1 MQAKTFISGI
11 RAILVSLPF
20 GKKADTEDL
29 QFLWLTI
36 DDRVKDSVTDEMWVY
51 ACRKVMETWSPEHQ
65 SSQPIHMQVL
75 CFLYKEQWNSP
86 CYEWGLKDYVCEQFN
101 LPQGYGSDRLQ
112 ASATGRD
119 SKGLLDSGES
129 RQALAG
135 LDFQYES
142 GPSFLP

>member
-86 CYEWGLKDYVCEQFN
+86 CYEWGLKDHVCEQFN
-101 LPQGYGSDRLQ
+101 LPQGYGTKQLQ

-129 RQALAG
+129 RQALPG
-135 LDFQYES
+135 LDLQYTS